1 MVPRP
6 AVRPVQRGI
15 TVRRGR
21 QHKVHVGDV
30 PSIRGPANR
39 HVQPSAVGIIQPGA
53 TAMVI
58 IVPVKASVQEQ
69 HIVLG
74 EFNTTVHL
82 GTVMTQPQVKQPI
95 LLVQC

>member
-1 MVPRP
+1 MVPHP
-6 AVRPVQRGI
+6 AVP
-15 TVRRGR
+15 
-21 QHKVHVGDV
+21 HVMDV
-30 PSIRGPANR
+30 PNIRGPAHR
-39 HVQPSAVGIIQPGA
+39 HVQTSAAGITQPDA
-53 TAMVI
+53 TAVVI
-58 IVPVKASVQEQ
+58 IVPVKASVQVQ